1 MVSWKWKENVSS
13 VKFKSESPFTKR
25 KQVQKASLN
34 SLNLKQLAEA
44 LENRKGSVVRARVRF
59 FARTFVFVV
68 LALVRLL

>member
-1 MVSWKWKENVSS
+1 M
-13 VKFKSESPFTKR
+13 
-25 KQVQKASLN
+25 N

-68 LALVRLL
+68 SRWFVCYKELLVVEERIADQILAF